1 MPSSVT
7 ILSKNLLKLTR
18 LKLSIISSINTE
30 NYDLLSTTSVSF
42 IKEAQKALS
51 TFMKYEINNK
61 YGIITYL
68 YFEVKE
74 LKQIM
79 FKILLLVVSL
89 ITKINNILLKD
100 TNITRINRDR
110 YLEGERQLSY
120 LRDNYTYILRK

>member
-1 MPSSVT
+1 MPKSVN

-61 YGIITYL
+61 YGIISYL

-74 LKQIM
+74 VKQIM

-120 LRDNYTYILRK
+120 LRDNYIYILRK

>member
-1 MPSSVT
+1 MPKSVN

-61 YGIITYL
+61 YGIISYL

-74 LKQIM
+74 VKQIM